1 MIEDCPRLHLLI
13 LIDIHKVQLVDVG
26 EQQKMLRLLVK
37 VLQLLLSVL
46 MEFQLFRVQGLAG
59 LALIN
64 LSFTLFFGN
73 GRVDSDIS
81 ISDGFMK
88 GGIDVIFQDEIW
100 GLHVLCSF

>member
-1 MIEDCPRLHLLI
+1 
-13 LIDIHKVQLVDVG
+13 
-26 EQQKMLRLLVK
+26 
-37 VLQLLLSVL
+37 

-88 GGIDVIFQDEIW
+88 GGIDVIF
-100 GLHVLCSF
+100 